1 MNRLVYLN
9 DHFVHEEKA
18 TISCLD
24 LGFQRG
30 YAIFDFFRLIG
41 NQPLHL
47 EDHLDRFYFSA
58 SEMRLP
64 VPKSRDELKQVI
76 MELIWENEIPN
87 SGIRI
92 QLSGGFFTDGN
103 AFTNPSL
110 IISQV
115 EFPLA
120 TQSMKENGI
129 KLVSYEHQRQL
140 PQVKSTDYIMSIWLQ
155 EYLKEQQADDLLYY
169 SNGAITESPR
179 SNFFIVSNEDRVV
192 TPADQILK
200 GITRKKVI
208 ELASSQFTIEERRVT
223 KEEAYSAREAFIT
236 STTKQIIPVVQVD
249 GKTIGDG
256 LPGSVTKKLMQQLN
270 EACGFSI

>member
-1 MNRLVYLN
+1 
-9 DHFVHEEKA
+9 
-18 TISCLD
+18 
-24 LGFQRG
+24 
-30 YAIFDFFRLIG
+30 
-41 NQPLHL
+41 
-47 EDHLDRFYFSA
+47 
-58 SEMRLP
+58 
-64 VPKSRDELKQVI
+64 
-76 MELIWENEIPN
+76 
-87 SGIRI
+87 
-92 QLSGGFFTDGN
+92 
-103 AFTNPSL
+103 
-110 IISQV
+110 
-115 EFPLA
+115 
-120 TQSMKENGI
+120 MKENGI
-129 KLVSYEHQRQL
+129 KLASYEHQRQL

-169 SNGAITESPR
+169 SNGTITESPR
-179 SNFFIVSNEDRVV
+179 SNFFIVSNEDRVI